1 MTRTRLCAAAVLL
14 AAAAAVPLAAA
25 DPEVAPPPR
34 PGIDLT
40 GYKTTATATRAD
52 KREFNLNPVAGT
64 ATPGYLGVVVADK
77 DGRAVV
83 EAVEPDSPAEAAGL
97 KEGDVVRTV
106 GGEAAKSAAAVRE
119 VIRGKSANE
128 KLALSVSRGNRTID
142 VTATLRA
149 VSKPLTPGA
158 AAGPVILGLTLGGAR
173 PNGGVKVDDVVANGP
188 AATAGLKAG
197 DVILKMDGKDIET
210 ESAYRDILAEKKP
223 GDRVDLI
230 VDRGGE
236 RVEARAF
243 AQPEGQGGRRPGGP
257 GAGAIGARLGGGGWD
272 DRLPSAWRRSSY
284 KLAIIGIEYPDQ
296 KHNPKITDA
305 DWEASMFST
314 GTYTGKSAT
323 GEKVYGSMNDYYR
336 ELSYGKFKIDGKFV
350 GWVEVKKKRAEY
362 STGSGTSTREKSSLL
377 TETLDKY
384 LEKNGKDALQGY
396 DGVFFLFAGGPMN
409 TTRGSLY
416 WPHRAN
422 VRHNDKS
429 WPYFIVS
436 ELSRGGSMMDISVF
450 CHEFGHM
457 LGLPDL
463 YARPEVPG
471 MEGVG
476 VWCAMSQQ
484 IGGGRPQHFCAWSK
498 EQLGWITPTI
508 IDPRVRQKLVLAPI
522 EDDPTQCFKVM
533 LKADGSEYFLLE
545 NRSKQKGWD
554 AGLPADGLLIWRAIP
569 GNRTQRVFLEEAHG
583 IEGVGG
589 PNAARTSVPFPSPS
603 NTAFTPFTTP
613 SSKSVTGGGLPCY
626 ITNIRK
632 LPDGRVTFHI
642 GYEYQ

>member
-14 AAAAAVPLAAA
+14 AAVVAVPLATAA
-25 DPEVAPPPR
+25 PEVAPPPR

-52 KREFNLNPVAGT
+52 KKEFNLNPVA
-64 ATPGYLGVVVADK
+64 APAAPGYLGVVVADK
-77 DGRAVV
+77 ADQTVV

-97 KEGDVVRTV
+97 KEGDVVRAV
-106 GGEAAKSAAAVRE
+106 GGAAARNAAGVRDA
-119 VIRGKSANE
+119 IRGKSANE
-128 KLALSVSRGNRTID
+128 KVTLGVSRAGEALEL
-142 VTATLRA
+142 TATLKA
-149 VSKPLTPGA
+149 VSKPLSPGA
-158 AAGPVILGLTLGGAR
+158 ATGPVILGLTLGGAR
-173 PNGGVKVDDVVANGP
+173 PAGGVKIDDVVANGP

-210 ESAYRDILAEKKP
+210 EAGYRDVLADKKA

-230 VDRGGE
+230 VDRDGE

-243 AQPEGQGGRRPGGP
+243 AQPEGPGGRGRGPGGGVGRPG
-257 GAGAIGARLGGGGWD
+257 GGGGWD
-272 DRLPSAWRRSSY
+272 DRLPNAWRRPNY

-296 KHNPKITDA
+296 KHSARIKDA
-305 DWEASMFST
+305 DWEASMFSS
-314 GTYTGKSAT
+314 GRYTEKSAT
-323 GEKVYGSMNDYYR
+323 GERVYGSMNDYYR
-336 ELSYGKFKIDGKFV
+336 ELSYGTFTVEGKFA
-350 GWVEVKKKRAEY
+350 GWVEVSKKRQEY
-362 STGSGTSTREKSSLL
+362 STGSGTSTREKSALL

-384 LEKNGKDALQGY
+384 LAKYGKESLKEF
-396 DGVFFLFAGGPMN
+396 DGVFFLFAGSPVN

-422 VRHNDKS
+422 VSHNGKS

-436 ELSRGGSMMDISVF
+436 ELTRGGSMMDISVF

-498 EQLGWITPTI
+498 EQLGWIKPTI
-508 IDPRVRQKLVLAPI
+508 IDPRVRQKLILAPV

-533 LKADGSEYFLLE
+533 IKADGSEYFLLE
-545 NRSKQKGWD
+545 NRKKKGWD
-554 AGLPADGLLIWRAIP
+554 AGLPADGLLVWRVIP
-569 GNRTQRVFLEEAHG
+569 GNRTQRVFLEESHG
-583 IEGVGG
+583 IEGPGG
-589 PNAARTSVPFPSPS
+589 PNAARTSVPYPSPS
-603 NTAFTPFTTP
+603 NNAFTPFTTP
-613 SSKSVTGGGLPCY
+613 SSKSVTGGGLPVY
-626 ITNIRK
+626 VTNIRK
-632 LPDGRVTFHI
+632 LPDGRITFHI